1 MNKNKKIIL
10 DRDRK
15 IYLFLFV
22 FLFLV
27 EIFIALFVRDKI
39 IRPYFGDVLVVVLL
53 YFLVRIFVKKS
64 SSDILWWIFAFA
76 VFVEFLQYIKIVE
89 ILNLQ
94 SNKIVSTIVGTTFD
108 INDIICYF
116 IGTIFVVFLEKVLD
130 KWRE

>member
-27 EIFIALFVRDKI
+27 EIFIALFIRDKI

-64 SSDILWWIFAFA
+64 SSAILWWIFAFA
-76 VFVEFLQYIKIVE
+76 VFVEFLQYVKIVE

-108 INDIICYF
+108 IKDIICYF